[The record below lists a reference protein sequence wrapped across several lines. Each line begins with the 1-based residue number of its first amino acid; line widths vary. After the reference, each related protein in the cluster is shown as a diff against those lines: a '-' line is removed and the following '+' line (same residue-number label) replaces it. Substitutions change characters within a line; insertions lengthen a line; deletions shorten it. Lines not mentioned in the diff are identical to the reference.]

1 MFERSGLQ
9 CLRICGF
16 GGWGGGG
23 GGAFLFARVG
33 LRVFRGLGLIGV

>member
-23 GGAFLFARVG
+23 GPFLFARVG